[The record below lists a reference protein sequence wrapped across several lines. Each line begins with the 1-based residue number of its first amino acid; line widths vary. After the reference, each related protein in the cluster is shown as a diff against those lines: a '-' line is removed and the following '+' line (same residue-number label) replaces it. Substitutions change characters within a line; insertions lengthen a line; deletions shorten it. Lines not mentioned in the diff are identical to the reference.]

1 MAIPMNRTSSSQGK
15 KPSHQRKLLD
25 SALGSISINLARAV
39 GPAIAGLLIARAG
52 VGAVFALNTATLLLY
67 GLVVAAWRP
76 RPGRSPVA

>member
-1 MAIPMNRTSSSQGK
+1 MSLSSRRSR
-15 KPSHQRKLLD
+15 QRSGTGL
-25 SALGSISINLARAV
+25 SPWIFTLGSISINLARAV